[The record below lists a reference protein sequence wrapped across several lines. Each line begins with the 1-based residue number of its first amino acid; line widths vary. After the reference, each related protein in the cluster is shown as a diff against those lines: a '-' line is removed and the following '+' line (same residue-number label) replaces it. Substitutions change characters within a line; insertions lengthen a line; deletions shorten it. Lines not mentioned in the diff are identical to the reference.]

1 MREDAPVEVPARRL
15 APHVVPVASYWVASG
30 LVIYGIA
37 SHALPVVRWV
47 EQLEAAPPEEP
58 ALVAVA
64 DPPAPEP
71 PAPEPAA
78 LPPPAPA
85 PASEPLP
92 PEPAPPEPAE
102 PALLEP
108 PPEPAPAVATAP
120 PAPPA
125 APVPHPEPPRAE
137 APAPKL
143 AAASPA
149 SRRTP
154 LSVSG
159 PGTPNALVWRTARDP
174 FEETQPPLT
183 PPTASRDR
191 SDDDDSGGTE
201 KRAPREPEPK
211 QPQRPIPAIASGS
224 SCEAAIAAYNE
235 EMNMKGGP
243 RTPDL
248 PREAFAAVLDR
259 GTYLASCGVP
269 DTMRVDICAA
279 VQRGR
284 AVGVT
289 VVTKP
294 ANGAIQACVARA
306 VRGLRFP
313 SNPRL
318 DVARTRFE

>member
-15 APHVVPVASYWVASG
+15 PSHVVPVASYWIASG

-37 SHALPVVRWV
+37 SHALPVGRWV
-47 EQLEAAPPEEP
+47 ESLEAQAPEEP

-64 DPPAPEP
+64 EPPAPEP
-71 PAPEPAA
+71 PAPEPEA
-78 LPPPAPA
+78 LPPPPT

-92 PEPAPPEPAE
+92 EPLPFEPAP
-102 PALLEP
+102 EP
-108 PPEPAPAVATAP
+108 PPAVAAAP
-120 PAPPA
+120 LPAPPA
-125 APVPHPEPPRAE
+125 APAPRPEPPRAA
-137 APAPKL
+137 APAPSL
-143 AAASPA
+143 AALTPPKP
-149 SRRTP
+149 SRRDP

-159 PGTPNALVWRTARDP
+159 PGTSSALVWRTARDP
-174 FEETQPPLT
+174 FEETLPPLT

-191 SDDDDSGGTE
+191 SAADDSSDAE
-201 KRAPREPEPK
+201 EPAPREPEPK

-259 GTYLASCGVP
+259 GTYLTGCGVP
-269 DTMRVDICAA
+269 DTMRIDICAA